1 VPVSQPSECLSC
13 PGDLAV
19 LLPHLAAV
27 VVEKAG
33 IDGDRVWA
41 RARVRADGA
50 ACPRCGCW
58 SGRVHSGYSRLFAD
72 AGIGG
77 RRTAI
82 RLVVRRF
89 FCGSPACP
97 AVTFAEQPPGLAC
110 RYARRTP
117 LAGQELTAVAVA
129 LAGRAG
135 SRLAAVLAVQISRD
149 TLIRML
155 GALPEPP
162 AGLTRVL
169 GVDDFA
175 LRRGRTYATLLVDM
189 EAGVPVDVLP
199 DREAATLQAWL
210 REHPGVEVICRDRA
224 TAYAEAARD
233 GAPDA
238 DQVADRWHLWHN
250 LCEHARDAVARH
262 QDCIKEPAD
271 ACGGQKQ
278 DTPGPGGPGQEE
290 PGTPG
295 PGPDVPADL
304 ETIITGR
311 HQAVHQLRASGQ
323 TQAQAAAALGLSL
336 QLTGRY
342 WRARSAGQLLAVRG
356 PSALD
361 PYKPYLRTRWDQG
374 VTTIAALQREI
385 TALGYTGGYTT
396 IYTWL
401 ALLKL
406 AAPPQPPAPP
416 TARQVTGWIL
426 TAPAALDPDGT
437 SALASLRARCPELDA
452 LARHVTGFAKILTGR
467 HGGRLDTW
475 IAAVDADPGQPEL
488 HSFTTGIRQDYQ
500 AVRNG
505 LTLPW
510 NSGLVEGLNTRTKL
524 IKRQMYGRAAFPLLR
539 KRILLTSP
547 NTAP

>member
-1 VPVSQPSECLSC
+1 MSVSQASECLSC
-13 PGDLAV
+13 PGDLGLGV
-19 LLPHLAAV
+19 LLPSLAAV
-27 VVEKAG
+27 VVERAEV
-33 IDGDRVWA
+33 DGDRVCAWTRA
-41 RARVRADGA
+41 RAAGA

-58 SGRVHSGYSRLFAD
+58 SGRVHSGYSRRFAD
-72 AGIGG
+72 AAIGG
-77 RRTAI
+77 RRAVI
-82 RLVVRRF
+82 WLVVRRF
-89 FCGSPACP
+89 FCGSAACP
-97 AVTFAEQPPGLAC
+97 AVTFAEQPRGLAS

-117 LAGQELTAVAVA
+117 LAGRELTAVAVA

-135 SRLAAVLAVQISRD
+135 SRLAGVLAVPVSRD

-175 LRRGRTYATLLVDM
+175 LRRGRTYATVLVDM
-189 EAGVPVDVLP
+189 EAGIPVDVLA

-210 REHPGVEVICRDRA
+210 REHPGVQVICRDRG

-250 LCEHARDAVARH
+250 LCEHTRRAVARH
-262 QDCIKEPAD
+262 QDCLPGSAA
-271 ACGGQKQ
+271 AC
-278 DTPGPGGPGQEE
+278 PGQE

-295 PGPDVPADL
+295 TGEPGHERPPPEPGPGLPADL

-311 HQAVHQLRASGQ
+311 HQAVHKLRAAGQ

-342 WRARSAGQLLAVRG
+342 WRARSAGALLAVRG
-356 PSALD
+356 SSALD
-361 PYKPYLRTRWDQG
+361 PYKPYLRARWDQG
-374 VTTIAALQREI
+374 FTKIAALQRE
-385 TALGYTGGYTT
+385 TAALGYRGGYTT
-396 IYTWL
+396 IYAWL
-401 ALLKL
+401 SLLKL
-406 AAPPQPPAPP
+406 AAPPRPPAPP
-416 TARQVTGWIL
+416 AARQVTGWIL
-426 TAPAALDPDGT
+426 TDPARLDPADAAALE
-437 SALASLRARCPELDA
+437 AIRARCPELAA
-452 LARHVTGFAKILTGR
+452 LAGHVTGFATILTGR
-467 HGGRLDTW
+467 HGDRLDSWMT
-475 IAAVDADPGQPEL
+475 AVDADPGQPDL

-524 IKRQMYGRAAFPLLR
+524 LKRQMYGRAAFPLLR
-539 KRILLTSP
+539 KRILLTS
-547 NTAP
+547 